1 MGAAVKE
8 SSRKMPSGQERA
20 AAPRRA
26 IARRNLH
33 DQIVDELGRRI
44 VAGEYGPEGGLPTEP
59 QLAADLGIGRNAL
72 REAIKVLI
80 SKGMVEV
87 RPKTGMRVRPAGEW
101 NLLDREV
108 LSWHALS
115 DLRLNR
121 SFDMVE
127 FRLIVEP
134 KAAHLAAKRATREEI
149 ATIRENCTRLEAC
162 VGRPELVPE
171 RDIAFHHSI
180 HLASHN
186 AILDHL
192 GRLIASLMRIQVVM
206 TTEQPGSFESGLGL
220 HRELTEA
227 IASRK
232 AALAED
238 AARRLVQMPY
248 DDLSRR
254 LKWGLKVKLG

>member
-1 MGAAVKE
+1 MDRASRSDDKLPATPQLVAALDGAMVKE
-8 SSRKMPSGQERA
+8 FSRKMPSGQERV
-20 AAPRRA
+20 AAPRRT
-26 IARRNLH
+26 IARRNLQ
-33 DQIVDELGRRI
+33 DQIVDELGGRI
-44 VAGEYGPEGGLPTEP
+44 VAGEWGREGSLPTEP

-149 ATIRENCTRLEAC
+149 ATIRENCARLEAC

-192 GRLIASLMRIQVVM
+192 GRLIASL
-206 TTEQPGSFESGLGL
+206 
-220 HRELTEA
+220 
-227 IASRK
+227 
-232 AALAED
+232 
-238 AARRLVQMPY
+238 
-248 DDLSRR
+248 
-254 LKWGLKVKLG
+254 